1 MAELS
6 YLAQFQLLLIIK
18 NLIFIFNMKAYSLD
32 LRKKIIETYLNQ
44 NNSIRQLAARF
55 QVPKSFVQKL
65 IKRYKESGRIEAKS
79 YSPGP
84 AHKLKGFEQLIR
96 KLVQEKPDATL
107 KELCFPLQVETGIN
121 VSISTLCVE
130 LKKLNLTG
138 KKNFSHNSSRNH
150 KKFGKKT

>member
-1 MAELS
+1 MGELS
-6 YLAQFQLLLIIK
+6 NLAKIPLSSIIK
-18 NLIFIFNMKAYSLD
+18 NLISISRILAYSFD

-96 KLVQEKPDATL
+96 KLVQEKPDASF
-107 KELCFPLQVETGIN
+107 KELCSQIESKRGYFP
-121 VSISTLCVE
+121 S
-130 LKKLNLTG
+130 
-138 KKNFSHNSSRNH
+138 
-150 KKFGKKT
+150 